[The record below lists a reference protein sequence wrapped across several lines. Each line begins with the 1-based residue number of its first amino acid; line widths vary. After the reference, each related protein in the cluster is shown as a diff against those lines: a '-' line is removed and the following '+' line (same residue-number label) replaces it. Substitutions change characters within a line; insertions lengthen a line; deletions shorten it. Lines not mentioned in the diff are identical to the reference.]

1 MEWAIFE
8 YSNLYNFIR
17 LQNLKYHLSS

>member
-17 LQNLKYHLSS
+17 LKNLKYHLSS